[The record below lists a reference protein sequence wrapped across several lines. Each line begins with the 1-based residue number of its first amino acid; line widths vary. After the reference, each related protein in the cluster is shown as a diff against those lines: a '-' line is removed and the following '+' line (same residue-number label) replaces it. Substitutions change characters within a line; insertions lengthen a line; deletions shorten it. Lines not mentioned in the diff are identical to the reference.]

1 MKNKCNSVLDKLKNK
16 SKITGVGFQ
25 QLLQLLCQEEFLR
38 RLSRTQYM
46 DKYILKGGLFIYILS
61 DFQSRATIDMDFML
75 KNQSNNIDNL
85 ILSIKEIIN
94 VKTEN
99 DFIIFEIIDT
109 KQITL
114 EKKYPG
120 VSVQMIGK
128 VGNTRTPVNIDFGI
142 GDVITPSPEIRV
154 MKAQLNEFN
163 DVCVNTYSLE
173 STVAEKFDAI
183 LQRFELTSRMK
194 DFYDIWYIATT
205 FDFDGE
211 LLSRAVKSTLLN
223 RGTVIEKE
231 SIERIIRLSENP
243 VILTRWNTFCKKMK
257 INLEIR
263 ECIEMIGRL
272 LNPVTENII
281 KNQIHYDVWKSS
293 EKSWRK

>member
-1 MKNKCNSVLDKLKNK
+1 
-16 SKITGVGFQ
+16 
-25 QLLQLLCQEEFLR
+25 
-38 RLSRTQYM
+38 
-46 DKYILKGGLFIYILS
+46 
-61 DFQSRATIDMDFML
+61 
-75 KNQSNNIDNL
+75 
-85 ILSIKEIIN
+85 
-94 VKTEN
+94 
-99 DFIIFEIIDT
+99 
-109 KQITL
+109 
-114 EKKYPG
+114 
-120 VSVQMIGK
+120 
-128 VGNTRTPVNIDFGI
+128 
-142 GDVITPSPEIRV
+142 
-154 MKAQLNEFN
+154 
-163 DVCVNTYSLE
+163 
-173 STVAEKFDAI
+173 
-183 LQRFELTSRMK
+183 MK